1 MRLSKRQI
9 LDACPDV
16 SAITVKRALA
26 SLLAAG
32 FIRKLGAGR
41 ATSYAKTSP

>member
-26 SLLAAG
+26 SLLAVG
-32 FIRKLGAGR
+32 FIRTLGAGR
-41 ATSYAKTSP
+41 ATSYAKTAP